1 MIGVEAVQLLMPPQ
15 FRKDYLFRPIPAQG
29 RNREKHGFSRT
40 RKVDVNPTV
49 WTNRSII
56 TGVDMAARG
65 KNAKKKDRR
74 RRHAGTRRLEREA
87 AAAGVNPQYR
97 QEPRRP
103 GAQPGNR

>member
-1 MIGVEAVQLLMPPQ
+1 
-15 FRKDYLFRPIPAQG
+15 
-29 RNREKHGFSRT
+29 
-40 RKVDVNPTV
+40 
-49 WTNRSII
+49 
-56 TGVDMAARG
+56 MAARG